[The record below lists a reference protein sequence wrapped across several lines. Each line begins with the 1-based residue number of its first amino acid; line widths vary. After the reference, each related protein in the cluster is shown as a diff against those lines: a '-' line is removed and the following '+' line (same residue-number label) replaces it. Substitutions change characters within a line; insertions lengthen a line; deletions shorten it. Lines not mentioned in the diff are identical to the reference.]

1 MNGDVE
7 RSRVSAAE
15 AAEHVLAAQER
26 GEPSVV
32 VTVVGAPS
40 PEYVGRRLVMSGGSL
55 LGKLGEPVLDERAA
69 QLARAALAEVR
80 ADLHELELE
89 GATWKLY
96 VESQQP
102 VPELLIIGAGHIAR
116 PLCRIGA
123 LVGFRVTVADDRPE
137 FANRE
142 WFPEAERIVLLDYQ
156 APFER
161 IEIRSDSYVVLVTR
175 GHKYDYDCIQQ
186 LLRLD
191 VRPAY
196 LGMIGSRRR
205 VRAAF
210 EALLDE
216 GCDTERL
223 NQVHAP
229 IGLDIGAETPEEIA
243 LAIAAEIVA
252 ARRGGAGGRLSE
264 EQRVFERVTRR
275 RADLAGGDG
284 S

>member
-1 MNGDVE
+1 MSGDVDQ
-7 RSRVSAAE
+7 SHVSAAE
-15 AAEHVLAAQER
+15 AAAHVLAAQER
-26 GEPSVV
+26 GEASVV
-32 VTVVGAPS
+32 VTVVDAPS
-40 PEYVGRRLVMSGGSL
+40 PEHIGRHLLMGGGSPR
-55 LGKLGEPVLDERAA
+55 GKLGKPVLDERAA
-69 QLARAALAEVR
+69 ELARAALLEAR

-156 APFER
+156 APFEK
-161 IEIRSDSYVVLVTR
+161 IEIRSDTYVVLVTR
-175 GHKYDYDCIQQ
+175 GHKYDYDCIHQ

-191 VRPAY
+191 ARPAY

-216 GCDTERL
+216 GCDPERL
-223 NQVHAP
+223 AQVHAP
-229 IGLDIGAETPEEIA
+229 IGLDIGAEAPEEIA

-252 ARRGGAGGRLSE
+252 ARRGGAGGRLSD
-264 EQRVFERVTRR
+264 EQRVFERVARR
-275 RADLAGGDG
+275 REDTSGGAG